1 VAQLLAV
8 FDSAPE
14 DTSRVM
20 ALMQEMQAC
29 GAPPQAIMTEIAPGL
44 TFAADGAPQF
54 PAPGADG
61 GGVPPE
67 LAASCAQM

>member
-1 VAQLLAV
+1 
-8 FDSAPE
+8 
-14 DTSRVM
+14 M